1 MARNGRVESDLPGVR
16 VSRRNA
22 FCIDEADGVGDSSD
36 ELERVYRE
44 QGARLWRA
52 VLAFTGDREVASDA
66 VAEAFAQALR
76 RADALRS
83 AERWVWR
90 AAFRIAAGEL
100 KDRRTREPLGA
111 GGSYEM
117 PDPPTDLLD
126 ALAELSPRQRAALL
140 LHDYA
145 GYSASEAGAILGST
159 ASTVRV
165 HLTRAR
171 RRLRHLLD
179 DDDA

>member
-1 MARNGRVESDLPGVR
+1 MG
-16 VSRRNA
+16 
-22 FCIDEADGVGDSSD
+22 EADGVGEPSD

-66 VAEAFAQALR
+66 VSEAFAQALR

-100 KDRRTREPLGA
+100 KDRRTREPLGG

-117 PDPPTDLLD
+117 SDPRIDLFN
-126 ALAELSPRQRAALL
+126 ALAELSPRQRAAVL

-145 GYSASEAGAILGST
+145 GYSASEASAILGST
-159 ASTVRV
+159 AATVRV
-165 HLTRAR
+165 HLTRGR
-171 RRLRHLLD
+171 RRLRHLLED
-179 DDDA
+179 GDA

>member
-1 MARNGRVESDLPGVR
+1 
-16 VSRRNA
+16 
-22 FCIDEADGVGDSSD
+22 VGEPSD

-44 QGARLWRA
+44 LGARLWRA
-52 VLAFTGDREVASDA
+52 VLAFTGDREVANDA

-76 RADALRS
+76 RADSLRS

-111 GGSYEM
+111 GGSYKM
-117 PDPPTDLLD
+117 PDPRIDLLD

-171 RRLRHLLD
+171 RRLRRLLD